1 MKGRIHTYRWLMLAF
16 FWIAGIVHTA
26 AQEIKFIGS
35 VSKSKVS
42 IGEVF
47 QLSYTVNVSAQ
58 RFDGPDLSEFV
69 NYGGP
74 NQSSSVQIVNG
85 QMTQSFTFFYRL
97 AARKEGK
104 FTIAPATVTVANGK
118 IKSNTIDIEVVAA
131 SAQTNPGQQQSGG
144 QTAPQRQ
151 QQPASGVSDDKLFIK
166 ASVSK
171 SEVYQNEQIVVTYKL
186 YSKFGSINISDFKF
200 PSFNGFYSYEI
211 ESSKNTTLQQEVYN
225 GEMFYAAELKQTI
238 LLPQRSGMLDIPA
251 LEAEFIVRERTAPQS
266 IFEQFFGGGY
276 RDVNFKTKSRPL
288 KIKVNPFPNQGKPAN
303 FSGANGDFTIK
314 AEMDKASLKTN
325 DAVNLKVTINGKGSI
340 KLIDKINIDF
350 PVEWEVYDPQI
361 TDKVNINASGI
372 SGSRTFE
379 YLIIPKAGGKYN
391 LGPIVFDYFDP
402 IKRSYVSTQTDVITI
417 DVERGKDDP
426 VYSSGRQGS
435 KSEVKILGTDIRFI
449 SSKPGRLMLRQSGS
463 FFGSRLFYILAI
475 IPPILILLMFAFKRY
490 KDKENADVSGMKIRK
505 AGSLAQARLKHA
517 SQAMK
522 VADKEQFFQETSKAL
537 FGFISDKFLIPPGD
551 LSRDNIQQKLLEKGI
566 QPETI
571 TNVIKVL
578 DQCELARFAPSQA
591 LEMQTVY
598 EQSLKLIQ
606 TLNQS
611 VKK

>member
-1 MKGRIHTYRWLMLAF
+1 
-16 FWIAGIVHTA
+16 
-26 AQEIKFIGS
+26 
-35 VSKSKVS
+35 
-42 IGEVF
+42 
-47 QLSYTVNVSAQ
+47 
-58 RFDGPDLSEFV
+58 
-69 NYGGP
+69 
-74 NQSSSVQIVNG
+74 
-85 QMTQSFTFFYRL
+85 
-97 AARKEGK
+97 
-104 FTIAPATVTVANGK
+104 
-118 IKSNTIDIEVVAA
+118 
-131 SAQTNPGQQQSGG
+131 
-144 QTAPQRQ
+144 
-151 QQPASGVSDDKLFIK
+151 
-166 ASVSK
+166 
-171 SEVYQNEQIVVTYKL
+171 
-186 YSKFGSINISDFKF
+186 
-200 PSFNGFYSYEI
+200 
-211 ESSKNTTLQQEVYN
+211 
-225 GEMFYAAELKQTI
+225 
-238 LLPQRSGMLDIPA
+238 
-251 LEAEFIVRERTAPQS
+251 
-266 IFEQFFGGGY
+266 
-276 RDVNFKTKSRPL
+276 
-288 KIKVNPFPNQGKPAN
+288 VNPFPNQGKPAN

-314 AEMDKASLKTN
+314 AEMDKTSLKTN

-522 VADKEQFFQETSKAL
+522 ASDKEQFFQETSKAL